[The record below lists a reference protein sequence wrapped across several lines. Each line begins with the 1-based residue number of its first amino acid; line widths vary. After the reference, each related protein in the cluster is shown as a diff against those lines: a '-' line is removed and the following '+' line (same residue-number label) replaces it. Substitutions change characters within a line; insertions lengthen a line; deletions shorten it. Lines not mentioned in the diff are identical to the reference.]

1 MEAQLAYG
9 RSAVLNL
16 TLPEERILASYGPA
30 VGEPLDDLVASVAA
44 AMPPETAS
52 MLPETTFFVI
62 FMGSRR

>member
-44 AMPPETAS
+44 AMLDPIGYPPLTQA
-52 MLPETTFFVI
+52 VV
-62 FMGSRR
+62 